1 MMRISPISLRIWE
14 TRLEK
19 LNLSTHN
26 QRKDPELQKIVTVIK
41 NPKAKT
47 F

>member
-1 MMRISPISLRIWE
+1 MQSKYKQW
-14 TRLEK
+14 T
-19 LNLSTHN
+19 THKSQAHSEFSWIEN
-26 QRKDPELQKIVTVIK
+26 TELQKIVTVIK